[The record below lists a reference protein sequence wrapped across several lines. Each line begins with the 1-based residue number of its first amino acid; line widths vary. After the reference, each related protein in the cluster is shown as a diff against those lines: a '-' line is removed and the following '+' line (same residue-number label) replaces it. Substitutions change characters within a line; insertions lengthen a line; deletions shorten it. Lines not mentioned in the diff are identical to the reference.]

1 MEKSLLLQVIYLI
14 NNSFNVVG
22 VFYQLVSGKIGS
34 ERLQEIIG
42 YLSEGSQ
49 NEEIK
54 KIIKVFKKW
63 GKENGYNFSD
73 QIAFEGAY

>member
-1 MEKSLLLQVIYLI
+1 MI
-14 NNSFNVVG
+14 
-22 VFYQLVSGKIGS
+22 SGKILS

-49 NEEIK
+49 TEEVK

-63 GKENGYNFSD
+63 GKENGYNFND
-73 QIAFEGAY
+73 QIVFEGGYDWF

>member
-1 MEKSLLLQVIYLI
+1 
-14 NNSFNVVG
+14 
-22 VFYQLVSGKIGS
+22 LVSGKIGN

-49 NEEIK
+49 SEEVK
-54 KIIKVFKKW
+54 KIIKTFKKW

>member
-1 MEKSLLLQVIYLI
+1 LI
-14 NNSFNVVG
+14 
-22 VFYQLVSGKIGS
+22 SGKILS

-49 NEEIK
+49 TEEVKKNIK
-54 KIIKVFKKW
+54 IFKKW

-73 QIAFEGAY
+73 QINFEGGYE

>member
-1 MEKSLLLQVIYLI
+1 M
-14 NNSFNVVG
+14 
-22 VFYQLVSGKIGS
+22 VSGKIGN

-49 NEEIK
+49 SDEVK
-54 KIIKVFKKW
+54 KIIKTFKKW

-73 QIAFEGAY
+73 QIAFEAAY

>member
-1 MEKSLLLQVIYLI
+1 M
-14 NNSFNVVG
+14 
-22 VFYQLVSGKIGS
+22 VSGKILS

-42 YLSEGSQ
+42 YLSEGAQ
-49 NEEIK
+49 TEEVK

-73 QIAFEGAY
+73 QIVFESGYD

>member
-1 MEKSLLLQVIYLI
+1 M
-14 NNSFNVVG
+14 
-22 VFYQLVSGKIGS
+22 
-34 ERLQEIIG
+34 QEIIG

>member
-1 MEKSLLLQVIYLI
+1 M
-14 NNSFNVVG
+14 
-22 VFYQLVSGKIGS
+22 FYQLVSGKIGY

-49 NEEIK
+49 SEEVK
-54 KIIKVFKKW
+54 KIIKTFKKW

-73 QIAFEGAY
+73 QLAYEGAY